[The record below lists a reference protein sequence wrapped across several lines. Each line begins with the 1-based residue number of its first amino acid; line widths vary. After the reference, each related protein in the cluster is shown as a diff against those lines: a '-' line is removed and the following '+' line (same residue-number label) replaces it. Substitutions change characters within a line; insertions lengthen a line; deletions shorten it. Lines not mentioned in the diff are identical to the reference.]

1 MADFDQ
7 ATYWQYE
14 QLQEDGTIKIVG
26 TNRNDFD
33 AKITGKYVFGVKEYF
48 DENPE
53 EARRLG
59 WTKHIMHNTSKWIAY
74 NKQTQY
80 LVRTTKT
87 IDEYTY
93 EDVYLVLDKTEDM
106 MRQAEENVNEWMMF
120 DNGELMW
127 VVN

>member
-14 QLQEDGTIKIVG
+14 QLQADGTVKIVG

-53 EARRLG
+53 EAHRLG
-59 WTKHIMHNTSKWIAY
+59 WVKHIMHNAEKWINY

-87 IDEYTY
+87 IDAYTY
-93 EDVYLVLDKTEDM
+93 EDVYLIMDKTEDM
-106 MRQAEENVNEWMMF
+106 MRAAEEAVDGWMTYDSDGF
-120 DNGELMW
+120 RW

>member
-33 AKITGKYVFGVKEYF
+33 AKITGKYVFGVKAYF

-53 EARRLG
+53 EAHRLG
-59 WTKHIMHNTSKWIAY
+59 WVKHIMHDTSKWIAY

-87 IDEYTY
+87 IDKYTY
-93 EDVYLVLDKTEDM
+93 EDVYLIMDKTEDM
-106 MRQAEENVNEWMMF
+106 MRAAEEAVDGWTTYDSE
-120 DNGELMW
+120 GIRW